1 MDGLLRY
8 LLVLFGFGFL
18 VANLLALADL
28 FRYRLRKRSALL
40 IWRNPRPKTFG
51 FSLGLA
57 VVLGLLLV
65 FRLTV
70 QHLPIT
76 RLFGEAMMFVYY
88 GYAWPLSSRISRG
101 FYEAGVWSDTG
112 FMPWSRISA
121 VSWRDTEGQITLML
135 ISHAASVARRLDVP
149 GHLYGQAR
157 RVLLDRVRAHD
168 IRIGGAGLDLGSR
181 EETDAV

>member
-1 MDGLLRY
+1 MDAPLRQ
-8 LLVLFGFGFL
+8 LLVLFGVGFL
-18 VANLLALADL
+18 VANLLGLADL
-28 FRYRLRKRSALL
+28 LRYRIRKRSAVL
-40 IWRNPRPKTFG
+40 IWRNPRPRTFG
-51 FSLGLA
+51 FSLGLG

-70 QHLPIT
+70 QQLPIT
-76 RLFGEAMMFVYY
+76 RLFGETMMFVYY
-88 GYAWPLSSRISRG
+88 GYVLPLSSRISRG
-101 FYEAGVWSDTG
+101 FYDTGVWSDTG

-121 VSWRDTEGQITLML
+121 VSWRDTDGQITLML
-135 ISHAASVARRLDVP
+135 ISHATSMARRLDVP

-168 IRIGGAGLDLGSR
+168 IHIGGAGLDLGSR